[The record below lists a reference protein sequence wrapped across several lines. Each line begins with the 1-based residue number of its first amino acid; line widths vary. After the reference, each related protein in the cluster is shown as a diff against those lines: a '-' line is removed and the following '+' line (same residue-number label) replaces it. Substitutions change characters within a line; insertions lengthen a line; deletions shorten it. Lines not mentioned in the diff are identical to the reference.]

1 MLNSSVLVLNR
12 SFIPVHVTTVK
23 RAFSLVFSGTADI
36 VDAQYRTFDFQAWLS
51 APSHPEDEVI
61 GSTSGP
67 VRVPRVI
74 VLTWFDRLP
83 RRHVRYS
90 RTNVFTRDDFTC
102 QYCGERP
109 PRSQLNLDHVVP
121 RAQGGRTTWENV
133 VASCVTCNRR
143 KGGRTPEQAKL
154 RLRNTPVRPRWT
166 PMLNVAPSNG
176 SRYREWQP
184 FLGSAGGRVR
194 AVRHAVS
201 AGGEADLAH

>member
-1 MLNSSVLVLNR
+1 MAVERYAR
-12 SFIPVHVTTVK
+12 STFIPVHVTTVK
-23 RAFSLVFSGTADI
+23 RAFSLVFSGTADV
-36 VDAQYRTFDFQAWLS
+36 VDHEYRTFDFESWLS
-51 APSHPEDEVI
+51 APSSPGDEVI

-90 RTNVFTRDDFTC
+90 RTNVFTRDEYTC

-109 PRSQLNLDHVVP
+109 PRSQLNLDHVIP

-133 VASCVTCNRR
+133 VASCVSCNRR

-154 RLRNTPVRPRWT
+154 RLRQPPVRPRWT
-166 PMLNVAPSNG
+166 PALNVAPG
-176 SRYREWQP
+176 GASRYREWLP
-184 FLGSAGGRVR
+184 YLGAGGGRARTVR
-194 AVRHAVS
+194 RPTS
-201 AGGEADLAH
+201 ARSEADLAH